1 MNKESKLC
9 PDFFYIYKNNKL
21 IDFKFIKDENN
32 KETSGKEKA
41 KIYK

>member
-9 PDFFYIYKNNKL
+9 PDFYYIYSKDKL
-21 IDFKFIKDENN
+21 IDFKYIKNDN